1 MKKLIFYALGVLWM
15 LTAAGS
21 LNYIEAADFVDYPMP
36 CYIAAVVSG
45 LLSFAAL
52 FAAQGIAIDEGWIK

>member
-1 MKKLIFYALGVLWM
+1 MKKLIFYVLGVLWM
-15 LTAAGS
+15 LLAAVS
-21 LNYIEAADFVDYPMP
+21 LNYIGAADLVDYPLP

-45 LLSFAAL
+45 LISFAAL